1 MNWDSPLKN
10 HSSSHLQF
18 NSKSKEELYWGMR
31 EGRKVEDWR
40 NGMRSEEKR
49 MEGMEGTRV
58 FGEHLTPQ
66 NLSFLS
72 LILQLISNGSWV
84 NDWASIW
91 VQIGVK
97 MVKKSAKT
105 GLICIS
111 SRRDLSA
118 KSESCGVWFCNF
130 LRTVLQCFQ
139 DSGPFL

>member
-1 MNWDSPLKN
+1 
-10 HSSSHLQF
+10 
-18 NSKSKEELYWGMR
+18 
-31 EGRKVEDWR
+31 
-40 NGMRSEEKR
+40 MRSEEKR
-49 MEGMEGTRV
+49 MKGMEGTRV
-58 FGEHLTPQ
+58 LGAPNPQ

-118 KSESCGVWFCNF
+118 KSESCGV
-130 LRTVLQCFQ
+130 
-139 DSGPFL
+139 